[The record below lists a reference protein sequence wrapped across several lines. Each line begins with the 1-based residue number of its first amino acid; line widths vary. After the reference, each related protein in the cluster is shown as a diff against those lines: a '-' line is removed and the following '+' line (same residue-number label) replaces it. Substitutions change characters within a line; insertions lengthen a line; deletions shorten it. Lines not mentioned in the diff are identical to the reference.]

1 MSEQAPSELDYE
13 GLAERIGTGDRSA
26 EELLVSELQPG
37 VFAVLMARTRDRE
50 LALDLLQETLWETI
64 AALRKRALREP
75 AKLPA
80 FVLGIARNLA
90 NKQFRTSQ
98 RRPPMVELPAD
109 VLAAIIHP
117 TLDEER
123 ERMATLA
130 TALREI
136 NAEDCQILQE
146 ILVNGA
152 TPAEI
157 AVRQGLNPEIVR
169 KRKSRALSR
178 LRRALLAGSA
188 QRGTRS

>member
-1 MSEQAPSELDYE
+1 MEKRASIEIDYE
-13 GLAERIGTGDRSA
+13 GLVERIGAGDRSA

-64 AALRKRALREP
+64 AALRKRSLREP
-75 AKLPA
+75 AKLPG
-80 FVLGIARNLA
+80 FVLGIARNLI
-90 NKQFRTSQ
+90 NRQFRTSQ

-109 VLAAIIHP
+109 VPAAIIHP
-117 TLDEER
+117 AVDEER

-136 NAEDCQILQE
+136 NADDCRILQE
-146 ILVNGA
+146 ILVNGV

-157 AVRQGLNPEIVR
+157 AVRQRLNPEIVR

-178 LRRALLAGSA
+178 LRKALLAVSARRGS
-188 QRGTRS
+188 RS